1 MVLTHATPLS
11 LAARLRGTPATRP
24 PRDSTTAPGLRAQL
38 EDLVARRGL
47 SPDAPLTVRSASLRA
62 TAAPI
67 ESSPMARLR
76 GLLVTTALSLLV
88 HEQVLDDAFDDTL
101 SAWSS
106 NQSDTTLLTAF
117 LTADADVQARLRAD
131 VRSHVSVLREYLGT
145 FASPWHPQTAVRSR
159 VLVSG
164 GALELRDEV
173 DLVVGSVTD
182 SRAALSLL
190 DVTTAPLGDRADQ
203 TIRYHALVQTLRGG
217 VVPLRVALFSTAT
230 ADCLVRDVDNTML
243 QRALDDLDTHLTV
256 TAVAA

>member
-1 MVLTHATPLS
+1 
-11 LAARLRGTPATRP
+11 
-24 PRDSTTAPGLRAQL
+24 
-38 EDLVARRGL
+38 
-47 SPDAPLTVRSASLRA
+47 
-62 TAAPI
+62 
-67 ESSPMARLR
+67 MARLR

-88 HEQVLDDAFDDTL
+88 HEQGLDDAFDDTL

-117 LTADADVQARLRAD
+117 LTDDAEVQARLRAD

-145 FASPWHPQTAVRSR
+145 FASAWHPQTAVRSR

-164 GALELRDEV
+164 GALELRDEI